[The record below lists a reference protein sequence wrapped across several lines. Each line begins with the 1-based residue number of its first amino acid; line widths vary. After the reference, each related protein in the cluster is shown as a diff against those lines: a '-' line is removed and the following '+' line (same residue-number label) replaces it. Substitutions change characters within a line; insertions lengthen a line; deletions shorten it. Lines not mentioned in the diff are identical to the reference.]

1 MTLSLSDLL
10 AGASTDD
17 VVATQIALAQAAG
30 FPATSWQPGSVPRTF
45 FELAGLSGAD
55 LTRLIAAIASGG
67 FLDFAED
74 GWLDLLA
81 QQLYN
86 LTRKPAVYTQGGL
99 ILTDES
105 GIGGVV
111 ISDVGQVWVEAAGL
125 RYRNVTTGTLVNG
138 GTLQLVW
145 EAEFSGEAGNLPDGV
160 AFELVTSLPG
170 VSVAQITDP
179 GGWISQQGV
188 DQESDPELRT
198 RCRAR
203 WGELAT
209 GATDLAYIFWAL
221 SSSPEITRAAV
232 AEATGDGTVSVY
244 VGGPS
249 GDVSPEALAA
259 ANALI
264 WSKRP
269 QCVRPTAYQATEIT
283 YALAGTIKIRSSEL
297 EAAQAAVTAAVVAY
311 FAALPLGATIYRGP
325 LEAAILA
332 AHPGVVNVALSNPA
346 EVLLTAGQVAVPSL
360 ASPSLAW
367 SAA

>member
-10 AGASTDD
+10 AGATTDE

-45 FELAGLSGAD
+45 FELQGLTHAD

-67 FLDFAED
+67 FLDFAEG

-86 LTRKPAVYTQGGL
+86 TQRKPAVYTQGSL
-99 ILTDES
+99 ILTDGS
-105 GIGGVV
+105 GFGGVA
-111 ISDVGQVWVEAAGL
+111 ITDVGQVWVEAAGQ
-125 RYRNVTTGTLVNG
+125 RYRNVSLGTLVNG
-138 GTLQLVW
+138 GSLTLTF
-145 EAEFSGEAGNLPDGV
+145 EAEFSGEAGNLPDGT

-170 VSVAQITDP
+170 VTVAQVTDP
-179 GGWISQQGV
+179 GGWLTQQGV
-188 DQESDPELRT
+188 DQERDPELRT

-203 WGELAT
+203 WGELAI

-221 SSSPEITRAAV
+221 SSSPEITRVAV

-249 GDVSPEALAA
+249 GDVSPGALAA
-259 ANALI
+259 ANALL

-269 QCVRPTAYQATEIT
+269 QCVRPTAYQATEVSYVLT
-283 YALAGTIKIRSSEL
+283 GSIKLRASEF
-297 EAAQAAVTAAVVAY
+297 EAAQAAIAVAVAVY

-332 AHPGVVNVALSNPA
+332 AHPGVVNVALTNPA
-346 EVLLTAGQVAVPSL
+346 EQLLSAGQVAVPSL
-360 ASPSLAW
+360 ASITW
-367 SAA
+367 STAS